1 MANLKEESKWEEGV
15 YQFETSDPVQGGPD
29 GIDNVPTKQLANR
42 TRHLKDRADGNDKR
56 VGDVSAQVDAL
67 GKRTDALGSDK
78 LPYTGGTLKGVL
90 MGKVGAITPN
100 NANGAGYGF
109 ANDPDTGMFSPSD
122 GYLQIGAQGVSHLE
136 IQGNNCFVGPAA
148 ASGWLALIAGGAERM
163 RVTREGRVL
172 FGTTSD
178 NGREGMQVAYRAS
191 FANGIRS
198 TGMDLDGTLGG
209 QFRAANG
216 NYGVMLRN
224 DDKTFFVLQTKKGD
238 PLGAWNDYRPFMLAL
253 DTGVVTIDGTGNG
266 TYFGGTANVAG
277 DIVVKQGQGEGHLIL
292 GDSNGYFFANTG
304 RAGWYSGTNGSF
316 QYHYGERVLK
326 VNDRVVWTEGNVMPL
341 DLNNGGTLKG
351 PLWLAAGA
359 RIYLSEGTPQ
369 NPSLTFDK
377 DGAPD
382 TGLYHIADG
391 AFGVTCNGVVTVRFI
406 AGKGTIFDS
415 SVQVPTVAVGDRS
428 NNAASTAYVVDAIAS
443 ASIGQIIFEVRSS
456 VRAGCL
462 KLDGALLKRGDYPQ
476 LWAYAQA
483 SGALATEKDWANGW
497 WGCFSIGDGETTF
510 RIPEFRGEGI
520 RCADGGRGVDSGRG
534 VGSWQDSQNRSHVHS
549 ASAAAVGDHTHG
561 AWTDSQGFHGHHG
574 NTATAGEHN
583 HQLDYQTPQYS
594 NDTDRGGA
602 NSFFSIDGLAQPWT
616 KVAGAHSHSFD
627 TDGAGAHGHNV
638 GIGAGGGHSHTIS
651 VAADGGAEARMRNVA
666 VLAMIRAY

>member
-1 MANLKEESKWEEGV
+1 MANLKEESKWEDGV

-29 GIDNVPTKQLANR
+29 GVDNVPTKQLANR

-56 VGDVSAQVDAL
+56 VGDVSGQVDAL
-67 GKRTDALGSDK
+67 GKRVDALGTDK
-78 LPYTGGTLKGVL
+78 LPIAGGTMQGVL
-90 MGKVGAITPN
+90 KAKVGAITGN
-100 NANGAGYGF
+100 NANNSGYGF
-109 ANDPDTGMFSPSD
+109 DGDPDTGMFSPGD
-122 GYLQIGAQGVSHLE
+122 GNLQLGANGVPYIALQGDVMS
-136 IQGNNCFVGPAA
+136 
-148 ASGWLALIAGGAERM
+148 LATPGYMLFNSGGAER
-163 RVTREGRVL
+163 GRFTPAGRL
-172 FGTTSD
+172 LLGTASD
-178 NGREGMQVAYRAS
+178 NGRDGLQVAYRAS

-209 QFRAANG
+209 QYRAVNG

-253 DTGVVTIDGTGNG
+253 DTGVVTVDGTGAG
-266 TYFGGTANVAG
+266 AYFGGTVNVAG

-326 VNDRVVWTEGNVMPL
+326 VNDRVVWTEGNVTPL

-351 PLWLAAGA
+351 ALWLAAGA
-359 RIYLSEGTPQ
+359 RIFLSEGTPQ

-382 TGLYHIADG
+382 TGLYHITDG
-391 AFGVTCNGVVTVRFI
+391 AFGITCNGIVTARFT
-406 AGKGTIFDS
+406 ADKGTIFDRP
-415 SVQVPTVAVGDRS
+415 VQVPTPAAGDRS

-443 ASIGQIIFEVRSS
+443 ASIGQVVFEVRSS

-462 KLDGALLKRGDYPQ
+462 KLDGALLNRADYPQ

-483 SGALATEKDWANGW
+483 SGALATEKDWAAGW
-497 WGCFSIGDGETTF
+497 WGCFSTGDGATTF

-534 VGSWQDSQNRSHVHS
+534 VGSWQDSQNRSHVHG
-549 ASAAAVGDHTHG
+549 ASAVSVGDHTHN
-561 AWTDSQGFHGHHG
+561 AWTDVRGYHGHGVSDPGHTHSTRIG
-574 NTATAGEHN
+574 RVGVVGT
-583 HQLDYQTPQYS
+583 
-594 NDTDRGGA
+594 
-602 NSFFSIDGLAQPWT
+602 SFGQGSGPYNWDQGDNFGTTGSGTGISINGD
-616 KVAGAHSHSFD
+616 GAHE
-627 TDGAGAHGHNV
+627 HGV
-638 GIGAGGGHSHTIS
+638 GIGAAGGHSHTIS
-651 VAADGGAEARMRNVA
+651 VAADGGGEARMRNVA

>member
-1 MANLKEESKWEEGV
+1 MANLKEESKWEDGV

-42 TRHLKDRADGNDKR
+42 TRHLKDRADANDKR

-90 MGKVGAITPN
+90 RGRVGAITPN
-100 NANGAGYGF
+100 NTNNAGFGF
-109 ANDPDTGMFSPSD
+109 DNDPDTGMFSPSD

-178 NGREGMQVAYRAS
+178 NARDGMQVAYRAS
-191 FANGIRS
+191 FANGVRS

-209 QFRAANG
+209 QYRATSA

-224 DDKTFFVLQTKKGD
+224 DDRDCYLLQTKKGD
-238 PLGAWNDYRPFMLAL
+238 PLGPWNDYRPILWNLDSGFLRL
-253 DTGVVTIDGTGNG
+253 DDTGSGAS
-266 TYFGGTANVAG
+266 FGGSVEMRG
-277 DIVVKQGQGEGHLIL
+277 DLRVKPAWGEGRVFL
-292 GDSNGYFFANTG
+292 GATDGYFYANADN
-304 RAGWYSGTNGSF
+304 AGWYSPTKGSF
-316 QYHYGERVLK
+316 QYFYSNRTFRIDGATVFHM
-326 VNDRVVWTEGNVMPL
+326 GNLAPL

-351 PLWLAAGA
+351 ALSLAAGA
-359 RIYLSEGTPQ
+359 RIFLSEGSAQ
-369 NPSLTFDK
+369 YPSLVFSEY
-377 DGAPD
+377 GSD
-382 TGLYHIADG
+382 TGLYHAADG
-391 AFGVTCNGVVTVRFI
+391 AFGVTCDGKVTVRFT
-406 AGKGTIFDS
+406 ADKGTIFDRP
-415 SVQVPTVAVGDRS
+415 VQVPTVAAGDRS

-443 ASIGQIIFEVRSS
+443 ASIGQIIFEVRNS

-462 KLDGALLKRGDYPQ
+462 KLDGALLKRADYPQ

-483 SGALATEKDWANGW
+483 SGALATEKDWAAGW

-520 RCADGGRGVDSGRG
+520 RCADGGRGADAGRG
-534 VGSWQDSQNRSHVHS
+534 VGSWQDSQNRSHAHG
-549 ASAAAVGDHTHG
+549 ASSSDVGDHSHG
-561 AWTDSQGFHGHHG
+561 AWTDGSG
-574 NTATAGEHN
+574 
-583 HQLDYQTPQYS
+583 
-594 NDTDRGGA
+594 
-602 NSFFSIDGLAQPWT
+602 W
-616 KVAGAHSHSFD
+616 
-627 TDGAGAHGHNV
+627 HGHNV
-638 GIGAGGGHSHTIS
+638 SQQPHSHGFGLGSNGAYSTSTGRGYGMDNGRANNLGTDGATIPIGIEASGTHTHAVGIGGAGGHSHVIS
-651 VAADGGAEARMRNVA
+651 VAADGGSEARMRNIA

>member
-1 MANLKEESKWEEGV
+1 MANLKEESKWEDGV

-42 TRHLKDRADGNDKR
+42 TRHLKDRADANDKR

-67 GKRTDALGSDK
+67 GKRADALGSDK

-178 NGREGMQVAYRAS
+178 NGRDGMQVAYRAS
-191 FANGIRS
+191 FANGVRS

-209 QFRAANG
+209 QYRATSA

-224 DDKTFFVLQTKKGD
+224 DDRDCYLLQTKKGD
-238 PLGAWNDYRPFMLAL
+238 PLGPWNDYRPILWNLDSGFLRL
-253 DTGVVTIDGTGNG
+253 DDTGSGAA
-266 TYFGGTANVAG
+266 FGGSVEMRG
-277 DIVVKQGQGEGHLIL
+277 DLTLKPSWGEGRIRF
-292 GDSNGYFFANTG
+292 GATDGYFYTNAEN
-304 RAGWYSGTNGSF
+304 AGWYSATKGSF
-316 QYHYGERVLK
+316 QYFYSNRTFRIDGAPVFH
-326 VNDRVVWTEGNVMPL
+326 TGNLAPL

-351 PLWLAAGA
+351 ALFLATGA
-359 RIYLSEGTPQ
+359 RIFLSEGTPQ
-369 NPSLTFDK
+369 NPSLAFDK
-377 DGAPD
+377 DGTPD

-391 AFGVTCNGVVTVRFI
+391 AFGITCNGVVVARF
-406 AGKGTIFDS
+406 AGDKGTIFDMP
-415 SVQVPTVAVGDRS
+415 VQVPTPPAGDKSTR
-428 NNAASTAYVVDAIAS
+428 AASTAYVIDAIAS
-443 ASIGQIIFEVRSS
+443 ASIGQIIFEVRNS

-462 KLDGALLKRGDYPQ
+462 KLDGALLKRADYPQ

-483 SGALATEKDWANGW
+483 SGALATEKDWAAGW

-520 RCADGGRGVDSGRG
+520 RCADGGRGADAGRG
-534 VGSWQDSQNRSHVHS
+534 VGSWQDSQNRSHAHG
-549 ASAAAVGDHTHG
+549 ASSSDVGDHSHG
-561 AWTDSQGFHGHHG
+561 AWTD
-574 NTATAGEHN
+574 
-583 HQLDYQTPQYS
+583 
-594 NDTDRGGA
+594 
-602 NSFFSIDGLAQPWT
+602 
-616 KVAGAHSHSFD
+616 
-627 TDGAGAHGHNV
+627 GAGWHGHNV
-638 GIGAGGGHSHTIS
+638 SQQPHSHGFGLGSNGAYSTSTGRGYGMDNGRANNLGTDGATIPIGIEGSGTHTHAVGIGGAGGHSHVIS
-651 VAADGGAEARMRNVA
+651 VAADGGSEARMRNIA